1 MPTRRWPASCSSR
14 SRPSRRTCRACSASS
29 SCHRGTSSPAGRR
42 TVGSSDGSWLAS
54 VGAMDILHEILVFL
68 HLIGFA
74 ALFGGL
80 FVQLR
85 SDARV
90 VNAAM
95 FHGILTQVLTGLL
108 IVGVLEGMD
117 EGPDNVKVGVKLL
130 VAVVIAVLVVANR

>member
-1 MPTRRWPASCSSR
+1 
-14 SRPSRRTCRACSASS
+14 
-29 SCHRGTSSPAGRR
+29 
-42 TVGSSDGSWLAS
+42 
-54 VGAMDILHEILVFL
+54 MDILHEILVFL

-108 IVGVLEGMD
+108 IVGVL
-117 EGPDNVKVGVKLL
+117 
-130 VAVVIAVLVVANR
+130 